1 MRQRTSGVL
10 IALLDDAA
18 LDACRSIFERFG
30 GKPRCEYFPSK
41 EASGLLSPRWDLTP
55 LAWGLEYAVPSDR
68 IQDACAA
75 LVDAI
80 GIVPVITGD

>member
-1 MRQRTSGVL
+1 L
-10 IALLDDAA
+10 LFLDDAA

-30 GKPRCEYFPSK
+30 GKPQSEYFPQQRGERSAV
-41 EASGLLSPRWDLTP
+41 ASLGLNPARMGP
-55 LAWGLEYAVPSDR
+55 GIRRPSDR